1 MSLNTARLAEFAK
14 VDLSA
19 ASPAQRENLAR
30 VLQTHPSAL
39 DGVHEFARR
48 TYPPPPPPGPVRV
61 SDAEYGKMTSGQKL
75 EYARQFDQR
84 QFQRTQ

>member
-1 MSLNTARLAEFAK
+1 MSLDTARLAELAK

-61 SDAEYGKMTSGQKL
+61 SDAEYKAMSSS
-75 EYARQFDQR
+75 ERYAYAQQFDQR